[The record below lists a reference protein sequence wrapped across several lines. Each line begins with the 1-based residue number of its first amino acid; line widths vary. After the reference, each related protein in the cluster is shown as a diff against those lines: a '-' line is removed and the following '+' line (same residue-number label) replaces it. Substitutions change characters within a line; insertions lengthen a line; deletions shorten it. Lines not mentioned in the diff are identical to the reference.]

1 MPTLAAS
8 LIVRLHGKGATV
20 SWKDKSQ
27 AITGR
32 RVAKGQEKL
41 RHVLRDGQ
49 KFFRY
54 IYGDPPL
61 WHDADALAAYLEQ
74 FGADSDDQKIQQ
86 GWITSIVPMHAVL
99 RGVVLP
105 YVMGGEARWFNEPRE
120 GAKNL
125 ERARNELYARTSQ
138 AVWQR
143 CDAKS
148 PFYRALDDAFWARV
162 GWIETDLDDRIDLP
176 RHVWRDARDVLV
188 DAETR
193 SPDHRDMRWMAVKSF
208 LPIETAQWLA
218 KDQWD
223 AKGYEFK
230 PVEFTADDD
239 DMIREGTEVVPGA
252 RSSET
257 SPAADTTT
265 DFVRILRVFV
275 KGENPHTK
283 SAQVNK
289 RDMDDP
295 AGHDDMYDGKDHVL
309 ILEACGGYGLGDG
322 YRIVGRTEWPY
333 PCDPGETP
341 LTPIKLTRDNRDFYP
356 YPITQ
361 PAHPLQVITNVA
373 LSAYF
378 TDMRNSARRI
388 VGVNPEAFQ
397 NEADANALVEADP
410 DDALITILLKKGY
423 TIDQALMVKNMGM
436 PNASLN
442 VGQEMGRELY
452 RLISGLQSFEVEV
465 RANQT
470 AFNTA
475 IQNTQSQLKLQDITE
490 LPDWAAKMAQRK
502 ALMCA
507 RANLNYE
514 EIKRWVIPPDG
525 ANEDGTPFE
534 RDEQTTAK
542 ETIVVSELWP
552 SKPDWQD
559 IRDEIE
565 VDLQPRS
572 MRFKNPDQQAAEVKE
587 ISEYQT
593 NMVRIA
599 GDTLKGGNASGARAI
614 LKLMNNS
621 VKLMCKLKNILH
633 WEDLIINPDEIGAAD
648 SPPLDPNAVL
658 QAETQRAQINA
669 QQQAAAT
676 KLQQQ
681 GVPAQGIPAE
691 VGGAA

>member
-1 MPTLAAS
+1 VNWKEKARP
-8 LIVRLHGKGATV
+8 IV
-20 SWKDKSQ
+20 S
-27 AITGR
+27 R
-32 RVAKGQEKL
+32 RSVRAQEKL
-41 RHVLRDGQ
+41 RRVLRDGQ
-49 KFFRY
+49 RFWRY

-61 WHDADALAAYLEQ
+61 WHDADAMAAYLERY
-74 FGADSDDQKIQQ
+74 GGDSEDQKIQQ
-86 GWITSIVPMHAVL
+86 GWISSVIPMHSVL

-105 YVMGGEARWFNEPRE
+105 FIMGGDARWFNEPRE
-120 GAKNL
+120 GAKAL
-125 ERARNELYARTSQ
+125 EVARNELYARTAQ
-138 AVWQR
+138 AVWMR
-143 CDAKS
+143 SETKAVL
-148 PFYRALDDAFWARV
+148 YRALDDAFWARV
-162 GWIETDLDDRIDLP
+162 GWCETDLDDRINLP

-188 DAETR
+188 DSETR
-193 SPDHRDMRWMAVKSF
+193 SPDHRHMRWMGVKSF
-208 LPIETAQWLA
+208 LPIETARWLA
-218 KDQWD
+218 REQWD
-223 AKGYEFK
+223 AKGHEFQ

-239 DMIREGTEVVPGA
+239 EMLGSASEVAPGA
-252 RSSET
+252 RRSDTSEVL
-257 SPAADTTT
+257 DKTT

-283 SAQVNK
+283 TADVAR

-309 ILEACGGYGLGDG
+309 ILEAVGGYGLADG
-322 YRIVGRTEWPY
+322 YKIVGRTEWPY

-341 LTPIKLTRDNRDFYP
+341 LTPVKLTRDNRDFYP

-361 PAHPLQVITNVA
+361 PSHPLQVITNVA
-373 LSAYF
+373 LSAYY

-388 VGVNPEAFQ
+388 LGVNPEAFQ
-397 NEADANALVEADP
+397 NEEDANALVEADP
-410 DDALITILLKKGY
+410 DDALIGVLIKKGF
-423 TIDQALMVKNMGM
+423 TIEQAIKVMNMGM

-490 LPDWAAKMAQRK
+490 MADWAAKMMQRK

-514 EIKRWVIPPDG
+514 EIKRWVIPPEG
-525 ANEDGTPFE
+525 RHEDGVKFE
-534 RDEQTTAK
+534 RLETTSK
-542 ETIVVSELWP
+542 GEPQVVSDLWP
-552 SKPDWQD
+552 SNPDWLD

-572 MRFKNPDQQAAEVKE
+572 MRFKNTDQQAAEVKE
-587 ISEYQT
+587 IADYQT

-599 GDTLKGGNASGARAI
+599 GDVLKGGNSGGAQAI
-614 LKLMNNS
+614 LELMNKS
-621 VKLMCKLKNILH
+621 VTLMCKLKNIMH
-633 WEDLIINPDEIGAAD
+633 WQDLIIDPAMMGPAD
-648 SPPLDPNAVL
+648 TPPLDPNAVL
-658 QAETQRAQINA
+658 DAQTQQGQINA
-669 QQQAAAT
+669 QQQAAMT

-681 GVPAQGIPAE
+681 GVQDQAIPASL
-691 VGGAA
+691 GGAA

>member
-1 MPTLAAS
+1 M
-8 LIVRLHGKGATV
+8 
-20 SWKDKSQ
+20 SWKDKAQPLVS
-27 AITGR
+27 R
-32 RVAKGQEKL
+32 RSAKAQEKL
-41 RHVLRDGQ
+41 RLVLRDGE
-49 KFFRY
+49 KFWRY

-61 WHDADALAAYLEQ
+61 WHDPDALAAYLER
-74 FGADSDDQKIQQ
+74 FSTDSEDQKIKQ
-86 GWITSIVPMHAVL
+86 GWITAIVPMHAVL

-105 YVMGGEARWFNEPRE
+105 YVMGGEARWFNELRE
-120 GAKNL
+120 GAKSL
-125 ERARNELYARTSQ
+125 EVGRNELYARVAQ
-138 AVWQR
+138 AAWQR
-143 CDAKS
+143 CDAKAA
-148 PFYRALDDAFWARV
+148 FYRGLDDAFWARC
-162 GWIETDLDDRIDLP
+162 GWVETDLDDRIDLP

-193 SPDHRDMRWMAVKSF
+193 SPDHRDMRWMGVKSF
-208 LPIETAQWLA
+208 LPLETAQWLA
-218 KDQWD
+218 KEQWD
-223 AKGYEFK
+223 AKGYDFK
-230 PVEFTADDD
+230 PVEFTSDDD
-239 DMIREGTEVVPGA
+239 DSLREGTEVVPGA
-252 RSSET
+252 RSSDT
-257 SPAADTTT
+257 SAAIDSAT

-275 KGENPHTK
+275 KGENPNTM
-283 SAQVNK
+283 SARLSK

-309 ILEACGGYGLGDG
+309 ILEACGGYGLADG
-322 YRIVGRTEWPY
+322 YKIVGRMEWPY

-361 PAHPLQVITNVA
+361 PAHPLQVVTNVA
-373 LSAYF
+373 LSAYY
-378 TDMRNSARRI
+378 TDMRNSARR
-388 VGVNPEAFQ
+388 VFGVQPEAFQ
-397 NEADANALVEADP
+397 DEAEARALIEADP
-410 DDALITILLKKGY
+410 DDALIGVLLKKGY
-423 TIDQALMVKNMGM
+423 SIDQAIQIKNMGL

-490 LPDWAAKMAQRK
+490 MPDWAAKTAQRK

-514 EIKRWVIPPDG
+514 EIKRWVIPPEG
-525 ANEDGTPFE
+525 VNEDGQPFE
-534 RDEQTTAK
+534 REENTSGGG
-542 ETIVVSELWP
+542 TIIVSDLWP
-552 SKPDWQD
+552 AKPDWQD

-572 MRFKNPDQQAAEVKE
+572 MRFKNPDQQAAEIKE
-587 ISEYQT
+587 IADYQT
-593 NMVRIA
+593 QMVRIA
-599 GDTLKGGNASGARAI
+599 GDTLKGGNASGARAV

-621 VKLMCKLKNILH
+621 VRLMCKLKNILH
-633 WEDLIINPDEIGAAD
+633 WQELMVDPDEIGPPDA
-648 SPPLDPNAVL
+648 PPLDPNAVL
-658 QAETQRAQINA
+658 KAETERAAITA
-669 QQQAAAT
+669 QQQGAAT

-681 GVPAQGIPAE
+681 GIPAEGIPAA